1 MVLSRFMPFLLAIL
15 AVAGALLSRIWL
27 DWGFAILLAANAFFL
42 TYLTLTMAKVRKL
55 NQSYLKH
62 HAASSDA
69 PVLFIFAVTL
79 TAVATS
85 VVSLFIVINAH
96 DAPDAL
102 RLALALSAVPL
113 GWFTIH
119 LMAAIHY
126 AHLFWQPTH
135 GQGVPRRGLEFPGTT
150 EPEGWDFVYF
160 AYVIGMAA
168 QTSDVAISE
177 RHIRSFALIHSVVAF
192 FFNTVLVASAV
203 NVAVS
208 LGS

>member
-1 MVLSRFMPFLLAIL
+1 MIFSRFMPFLLATL

-27 DWGFAILLAANAFFL
+27 DWEFAILLAANAFFL
-42 TYLTLTMAKVRKL
+42 TYLILTLAKVSKL
-55 NQSYLKH
+55 TKGFLKT

-69 PVLFIFAVTL
+69 PVIFIFAVTL
-79 TAVATS
+79 AAVITS
-85 VVSLFIVINAH
+85 IVSLFIVINAK
-96 DAPDAL
+96 DPPGAL
-102 RLALALSAVPL
+102 RLSLALLAVPL
-113 GWFTIH
+113 GWLTIH

-126 AHLFWQPTH
+126 AHLFWQPAP
-135 GQGVPRRGLEFPGTT
+135 GQGVPRRGMEFPGTT

-168 QTSDVAISE
+168 QTSDVQISE
-177 RHIRSFALIHSVVAF
+177 RHIRSFALMHSVVAF